1 MDEVILDTRDRLRL
15 LNARLDEAVARAYE
29 LSVQASDVADLSGLG
44 DDVDG
49 LVLEM
54 EALRQGL
61 EEAGG
66 QAATA

>member
-1 MDEVILDTRDRLRL
+1 MTGSACS
-15 LNARLDEAVARAYE
+15 NARLDEAVARAYE
-29 LSVQASDVADLSGLG
+29 LSVQASDVADLGGLG
-44 DDVDG
+44 NDVDN
-49 LVLEM
+49 LVVEM

>member
-1 MDEVILDTRDRLRL
+1 MDEVIVDTRDRLRL
-15 LNARLDEAVARAYE
+15 LNAQMDEAVARAYE

-44 DDVDG
+44 NEVDS